1 MQHEPLSSSHPQGN
15 AALKVAKCI
24 RKSTGKAGSTEGQ
37 EERKAVCFLNDLRTI
52 WLLRII

>member
-1 MQHEPLSSSHPQGN
+1 MQHEPLSSSHPQSN

-37 EERKAVCFLNDLRTI
+37 EEREAVCFLNNI
-52 WLLRII
+52 RIVCSE